1 MGTFKI
7 DDNKLQCVSAGTMTY
22 SASYEFDGS
31 EFIKVTIGGV
41 EYASTGTITQG
52 NTTVS
57 VAQGSNK
64 VTIEMGTGDTIG
76 RIGIQFRNTV

>member
-1 MGTFKI
+1 
-7 DDNKLQCVSAGTMTY
+7 MTY

-31 EFIKVTIGGV
+31 EFIKVTIDGV
-41 EYASTGTITQG
+41 EYAGTGTITQG

-64 VTIEMGTGDTIG
+64 VTIQAGTGDTVD
-76 RIGIQFRNTV
+76 GIDVQFREEV